1 MDFIQTVKSVQEQK
15 NISDKEVCDRAGIGE
30 YVFYNLMNYR
40 TYLTR
45 VAYFSLSCVLGL
57 KILSDIEIDELLE
70 DNKSIV
76 GSPESNLY
84 VAAECADFD
93 RVEVLEKELALLK
106 NNATGIDA
114 KNKVINGLF
123 VDIDKLKKELKTVK
137 DESELKI
144 QDAYSKGIK
153 DGSSKVVNMQ
163 SAQSQM
169 MIDALNE
176 EYMERIGK
184 LETALKKSEYTL
196 SVLYKEIE
204 AINQDGIVE
213 IDLSNTYKPMVL
225 QKEELGLNL
234 DNSLISDVLN
244 SYYEGNKSVDNISEE
259 LGLTDE
265 EIKGIIKQYTIIDRN
280 GVKSYV
286 KKK

>member
-1 MDFIQTVKSVQEQK
+1 MDFIQTVKSVQEK
-15 NISDKEVCDRAGIGE
+15 KKISDKEICERTGIGE
-30 YVFYNLMNYR
+30 YIFYNLMNYR

-57 KILSDIEIDELLE
+57 NILSDIEIDELLE

-137 DESELKI
+137 DESESKI
-144 QDAYSKGIK
+144 QEAYSKGIK
-153 DGSSKVVNMQ
+153 DGSSKVGNMQ

-213 IDLSNTYKPMVL
+213 IDLSNVYKPLVL

-234 DNSLISDVLN
+234 DNSLVSDIL
-244 SYYEGNKSVDNISEE
+244 SMYYENNKSVDIIVAEVGLSEK
-259 LGLTDE
+259 
-265 EIKGIIKQYTIIDRN
+265 EIKDIIKQYTIIDRN